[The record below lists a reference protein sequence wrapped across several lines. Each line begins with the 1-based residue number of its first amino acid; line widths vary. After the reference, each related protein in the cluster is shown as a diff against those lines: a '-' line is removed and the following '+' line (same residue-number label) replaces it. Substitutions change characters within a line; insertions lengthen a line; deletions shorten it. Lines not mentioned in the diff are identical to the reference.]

1 MKSNRKTPIYI
12 ALTLIAI
19 SIFSFVSLAS
29 VKHSIA
35 FLKPEIISPATSNY
49 AGSSP
54 EPTAQPTNL
63 TFSEISSFAYNAA
76 FHHASPQPD
85 GYIVLRSTG
94 QAVIGAPF
102 NGNTYHV
109 GDAIGNAR
117 VVYIGSSNEFSPRGV
132 VAGTT
137 FHHNV
142 YSFNGSEGNENYLL
156 SNPLSGQVSTPANM
170 MGDYYEGVNSK
181 REDFVETLQDA
192 IRPHN
197 AFDYGDYIPV
207 MISGFEARD
216 TTGGQKVVYCVYS
229 GYAHVYSG
237 SFGWIGTT
245 GGTLSREHTFAF
257 SWFPHSSQSM
267 PEYSDFFHLFPAHQ
281 NNANNRR
288 SNHPLGVVQNVSY
301 QFLDGKLGTD
311 SQGKTVYEPRD
322 SHKGDAARALFYMVT
337 RYHNTGGNQWYLPSG
352 PAPNPDQDQEILKL
366 WHFTDP
372 PDAWEMA
379 RNDYIYSKQGNRN
392 PFIDSIH
399 FVTKIDFQ
407 TMEWLRVEQIATP
420 HFKASVFP
428 NPVKDHLKL
437 EVQALSPGSLKAYL
451 NDITGIPVK
460 FLQTN
465 LTGGAASFEFNI
477 ADLAQGTYILT
488 IIFKG
493 QIHSIKV
500 IKL

>member
-192 IRPHN
+192 IFPS
-197 AFDYGDYIPV
+197 AIV
-207 MISGFEARD
+207 
-216 TTGGQKVVYCVYS
+216 
-229 GYAHVYSG
+229 
-237 SFGWIGTT
+237 FG
-245 GGTLSREHTFAF
+245 
-257 SWFPHSSQSM
+257 
-267 PEYSDFFHLFPAHQ
+267 
-281 NNANNRR
+281 
-288 SNHPLGVVQNVSY
+288 
-301 QFLDGKLGTD
+301 
-311 SQGKTVYEPRD
+311 
-322 SHKGDAARALFYMVT
+322 RALCIAEEQAVSFSYGGCCC
-337 RYHNTGGNQWYLPSG
+337 RKYRRQRCCLCCLRRRHNERS
-352 PAPNPDQDQEILKL
+352 
-366 WHFTDP
+366 
-372 PDAWEMA
+372 DALLC
-379 RNDYIYSKQGNRN
+379 I
-392 PFIDSIH
+392 
-399 FVTKIDFQ
+399 
-407 TMEWLRVEQIATP
+407 
-420 HFKASVFP
+420 
-428 NPVKDHLKL
+428 
-437 EVQALSPGSLKAYL
+437 
-451 NDITGIPVK
+451 
-460 FLQTN
+460 
-465 LTGGAASFEFNI
+465 
-477 ADLAQGTYILT
+477 
-488 IIFKG
+488 
-493 QIHSIKV
+493 
-500 IKL
+500 